1 MINVFR
7 LIFVFIAA
15 TVFHWAFASL
25 FAQWGISVNMMI
37 VFVTAF
43 CTYLKAPLAY
53 SMAFLCGLFL
63 DFFSTK
69 LFGNSAFTFTICACL
84 VCSVVDRF
92 DLEEFFPQIV
102 IVFALTWLAGLINTG
117 LVAIFASS
125 SIWTGF
131 WSMMIGSIINALLAP
146 LIFLFVHWVMGN
158 SSMCR
163 QG

>member
-1 MINVFR
+1 MTNVFR

-43 CTYLKAPLAY
+43 CTYLKARLAY

-102 IVFALTWLAGLINTG
+102 IVFCLTWLAGLVNTG
-117 LVAIFASS
+117 LVAMFASS
-125 SIWTGF
+125 SIWPGF
-131 WSMMIGSIINALLAP
+131 WSMMIGAIVNALLAP
-146 LIFLFVHWVMGN
+146 IIFLFVRWIMGN

>member
-7 LIFVFIAA
+7 LIFVFVAA

-43 CTYLKAPLAY
+43 CKYLKAPLAY
-53 SMAFLCGLFL
+53 SIAFLCGLFL

-102 IVFALTWLAGLINTG
+102 IVFGLTWLAGLINTG
-117 LVAIFASS
+117 LVSMFASS
-125 SIWTGF
+125 SIWPGF
-131 WSMMIGSIINALLAP
+131 WSMMIGAIVNALLAP
-146 LIFLFVHWVMGN
+146 LVFLFVHWVMRN